1 MASENGHPENGNPVA
16 MRLILT
22 GMPRMLSDILRE
34 VVTPVGGVE
43 EVSASDDLRAA
54 VDETHADFVIAG
66 SRGGK
71 LPRTC
76 KALMERLPNL
86 TVLTVSPEGRH
97 GWLYRT
103 ASACRPV
110 PDLSPVAVR
119 SMVTTEFSARHRART
134 RQLTERGLLP

>member
-1 MASENGHPENGNPVA
+1 M
-16 MRLILT
+16 
-22 GMPRMLSDILRE
+22 SDIFRE
-34 VVTPVGGVE
+34 I
-43 EVSASDDLRAA
+43 ASDAPCVRAVEQVETSADLAA
-54 VDETHADFVIAG
+54 AIDETDADFVIAG

-71 LPRTC
+71 LPRVC

-86 TVLTVSPEGRH
+86 TVLTVSPEGRE